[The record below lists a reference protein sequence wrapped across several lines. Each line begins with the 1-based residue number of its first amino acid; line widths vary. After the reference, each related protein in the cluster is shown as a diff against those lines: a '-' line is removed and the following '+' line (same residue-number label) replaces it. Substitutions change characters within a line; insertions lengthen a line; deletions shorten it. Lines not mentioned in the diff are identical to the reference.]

1 MSFAAVSV
9 PKGASGLLQLL
20 VLLLLARQ
28 LSVQELGIVSVC
40 ISGILLGDAVLG
52 AALDT
57 AVIRLATAPL
67 DGVAGIEIQKA
78 GLVCKLAAGFA
89 LLAVSLAAGRSLS
102 SAFFENPQY
111 SGLILLAAGAL
122 AATLALRSA
131 QTYFQIEGRFHLYG
145 LADWTHSFIKFGGV
159 GFLIASGFATP
170 ARVLLLYL
178 MGPLVAAVVFL
189 RIPCPEVVRA
199 ALRWQAV
206 RMLLG
211 AAGWLLA
218 AALVGTL
225 TARMDLMM
233 VSAAGGAAEAGRF
246 APAQQLV
253 AVLPLIGGYL
263 GIIFAPRV
271 MPLLEAG
278 RFPGIYVRFQVTI
291 LLIAVAL
298 YAAARAAL
306 PWASRAFLPSPLH
319 DVDAIAVVLLI
330 AALAGLIS
338 FPWTVSLLLFLAPKA
353 LFAVDLIALPILFLA
368 YRYFIHAD
376 GAMGAARVTAIYGI
390 IKLIILHVMAWFA
403 VLRYPPVKVAASPAG
418 LSSA

>member
-1 MSFAAVSV
+1 VSFAAVSV
-9 PKGASGLLQLL
+9 PKAASGVLQLL

-28 LSVQELGIVSVC
+28 LSVEELGIVSVC

-67 DGVAGIEIQKA
+67 DGVAGVEIQKA

-102 SAFFENPQY
+102 YAFFENPQHW
-111 SGLILLAAGAL
+111 GLIVLAAGAL

-145 LADWTHSFIKFGGV
+145 LADWTHSLIKFGGV
-159 GFLIASGFATP
+159 GLLIASGAATP
-170 ARVLLLYL
+170 ARVLLFYL
-178 MGPLVAAVVFL
+178 MGPLTAALVFL
-189 RIPCPEVVRA
+189 RIPRPDVVRA
-199 ALRWQAV
+199 TLRFQAV
-206 RMLLG
+206 RMLLV

-233 VSAAGGAAEAGRF
+233 VSAFGGAAEAGRF

-263 GIIFAPRV
+263 GILFAPRI
-271 MPLLEAG
+271 MPLLESG
-278 RFPGIYVRFQVTI
+278 RFLGIYARFQVT
-291 LLIAVAL
+291 LVLIAAAL
-298 YAAARAAL
+298 YAAVSAAL
-306 PWASRAFLPSPLH
+306 PWASRAFLPSTLH
-319 DVDAIAVVLLI
+319 NVDAIAVVLLM

-353 LFAVDLIALPILFLA
+353 LFAVDLIAIPILFLT
-368 YRYFIHAD
+368 YRHFIYAD
-376 GAMGAARVTAIYGI
+376 GALGAAKVTATYATL
-390 IKLIILHVMAWFA
+390 KLILFHVMAWFA
-403 VLRYPPVKVAASPAG
+403 VLRYPSAKAAASPAEF
-418 LSSA
+418 SSP